1 MMIKSPANT
10 DVEGCGKLVGSF
22 KHGTCTRL
30 PIHDSVM
37 IQYCC
42 GDSCNDAGVGLKR
55 SAKFRRTLE
64 SRGGGGGGAVYLKYA
79 NGTIIPPSKEGAM
92 KVPGLDSDKRSVFES
107 VDLLPRKD
115 KDEGKCK
122 DWKPDPDMKNDPYTK
137 PAEKTDIVYRG
148 AAGGSQITITKTR
161 SQSWTNG
168 AEMSLSIADIIGFGT
183 SISSSFT
190 AEKSDSTSIAWSV
203 PKDQDGDVAFTA
215 TMKCTRGEY
224 PTISSR
230 GLSLSLITL
239 D

>member
-1 MMIKSPANT
+1 
-10 DVEGCGKLVGSF
+10 
-22 KHGTCTRL
+22 
-30 PIHDSVM
+30 M

-42 GDSCNDAGVGLKR
+42 GDNCKDAGVGLTS
-55 SAKFRRTLE
+55 SAKFRRALE
-64 SRGGGGGGAVYLKYA
+64 SRGGGGGGGAVYLKYA
-79 NGTIIPPSKEGAM
+79 NGTIIPPSKEGPM
-92 KVPGLDSDKRSVFES
+92 KVPGLDSEKRSVFES

-137 PAEKTDIVYRG
+137 PAEETDMVYRG
-148 AAGGSQITITKTR
+148 AAGGTHITITKTR

-190 AEKSDSTSIAWSV
+190 EEKSDSTSIGWDV

-215 TMKCTRGEY
+215 TLKCTRGEY
-224 PTISSR
+224 PTISPR